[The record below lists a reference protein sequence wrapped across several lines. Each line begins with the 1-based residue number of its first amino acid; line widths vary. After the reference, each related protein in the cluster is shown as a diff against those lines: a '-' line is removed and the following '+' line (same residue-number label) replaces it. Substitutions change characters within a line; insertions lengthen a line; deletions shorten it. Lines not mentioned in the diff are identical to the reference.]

1 MTTVEQRLNQIEA
14 TLGFENLTQN
24 GSERSTSDS
33 SYHQDDVQT
42 RLQSLLDSTNSLLK
56 ESPNSALDITLKECD
71 ELARDLSPS
80 GLLLKSDAATSSSV
94 GVYRKEEIL
103 ARFEELESTF
113 ELLANIRDLL
123 MTSNPTL
130 AKDLQART
138 SKGGKSYPISVD
150 HIVSAPILT
159 DSSFTFAAD
168 AVNVKRLNTLAA
180 DVLDAQERSL
190 NLTKRVDVMLDRY
203 YAAMTAVNEK
213 MVLVQEEAARE
224 K

>member
-14 TLGFENLTQN
+14 TLGFENLARN
-24 GSERSTSDS
+24 GSERSSSNS
-33 SYHQDDVQT
+33 SYNQDVQT
-42 RLQSLLDSTNSLLK
+42 RLQSLLDSTSSLLK

-94 GVYRKEEIL
+94 GVYRKQEIL

-113 ELLANIRDLL
+113 ELLAKIRDLL
-123 MTSNPTL
+123 MTSNPTF

-138 SKGGKSYPISVD
+138 SKGGSDPISVD

-180 DVLDAQERSL
+180 DLLDAQERSMSL
-190 NLTKRVDVMLDRY
+190 ANRVDAMLDRY

>member
-33 SYHQDDVQT
+33 SYHQDVQT

-130 AKDLQART
+130 GKDLQART
-138 SKGGKSYPISVD
+138 SKGGKSDPISVD

-190 NLTKRVDVMLDRY
+190 NLTKRVDAMLDRY